1 MANEMALD
9 NNVNPVVEEEN
20 LDALFKP
27 VKINE
32 TESEHLAAEPYSY
45 WKSVLRV
52 FIKKPA
58 ARIAF
63 ICLVAII
70 LCAIIIPLFAPYA
83 PGFRFGD
90 PDQMNKAP
98 SLNHWWGTDVMGRDL
113 FFGIFISLGK
123 SMIMALIVSAI
134 EIVVGTLVGLA
145 WGFFRKLDPIMIE
158 IYNLISNVPSLLLF
172 MLLAVIFSTAFPDIT
187 KEGRFII
194 ALSLFG
200 WIGISLFIRNQT
212 IIITNR
218 EYNIASKTL
227 GTPSS
232 RIMIKNLLPYL
243 LSVIITELS
252 LLIPGVV
259 SSEVSMTYFGVGLD
273 TKGFTIGA
281 LLENGR
287 QYFTQYPW
295 QLVVPSAMLAFIIF
309 TFYLLGLALS
319 DALDP
324 KKHR

>member
-1 MANEMALD
+1 MADEMILN
-9 NNVNPVVEEEN
+9 NNVNQVAEEEN

-45 WKSVLRV
+45 WKSVFRV

-63 ICLVAII
+63 ICLIAII
-70 LCAIIIPLFAPYA
+70 LCAIIIPIFAPYA

-90 PDQMNKAP
+90 PDQMNKGP
-98 SLNHWWGTDVMGRDL
+98 SINHWWGTDIMGRDL

-123 SMIMALIVSAI
+123 SMIMALVVSAI
-134 EIVVGTLVGLA
+134 EIVIGTLVGLA
-145 WGFFRKLDPIMIE
+145 WGFFRRLDPIMIE

-172 MLLAVIFSTAFPDIT
+172 MLIATVFKTAFPEVT
-187 KEGRFII
+187 QEARFVI
-194 ALSLFG
+194 ALTIFG

-295 QLVVPSAMLAFIIF
+295 QIIVPASMLAFIIF

-324 KKHR
+324 RKHR